1 LECQNRAQIEF
12 VRRGVIVTLL
22 LVAGNDKGCYM
33 NEKILFVDDDPDIVR
48 LVKETLLDEGF
59 DFVSAEDGKGG
70 IREAQ
75 TSHPDLIILDMQLPD
90 IDGFE
95 VCRRLKADKQC
106 KDIPIIMLT
115 GRFKK
120 TADKVDGLEGGADDY
135 VLKPFEIEELLARI
149 RAVLR
154 EYKHF
159 GPKHLVKDHLD
170 ELRRK
175 KND

>member
-1 LECQNRAQIEF
+1 
-12 VRRGVIVTLL
+12 
-22 LVAGNDKGCYM
+22 M

-70 IREAQ
+70 IREAK

-115 GRFKK
+115 GKFKK
-120 TADKVDGLEGGADDY
+120 TSDKVDGLEGGADDY
-135 VLKPFEIEELLARI
+135 VLKPFEIDELLARI

>member
-1 LECQNRAQIEF
+1 M
-12 VRRGVIVTLL
+12 
-22 LVAGNDKGCYM
+22 K
-33 NEKILFVDDDPDIVR
+33 EKILFIDDDPDIVR

-59 DFVSAEDGKGG
+59 DFVSAGDGEGG
-70 IREAQ
+70 IKEAKK
-75 TSHPDLIILDMQLPD
+75 SHPDLIILDMQLPD

-95 VCRRLKADKQC
+95 VCRRLKADEEC
-106 KDIPIIMLT
+106 KEIPIIMLT

-120 TADKVDGLEGGADDY
+120 TSDKVDGLEGGADDY
-135 VLKPFEIEELLARI
+135 VLKPFETEELLARI

-154 EYKHF
+154 EYQHF

-175 KND
+175 KKD

>member
-1 LECQNRAQIEF
+1 
-12 VRRGVIVTLL
+12 
-22 LVAGNDKGCYM
+22 M

-95 VCRRLKADKQC
+95 VCRRLKADKRC

-120 TADKVDGLEGGADDY
+120 TSDKVDGLEGGADDY
-135 VLKPFEIEELLARI
+135 VLKPFEIDELLARI

>member
-1 LECQNRAQIEF
+1 M
-12 VRRGVIVTLL
+12 
-22 LVAGNDKGCYM
+22 K
-33 NEKILFVDDDPDIVR
+33 EKILFVDDDPDIVR

-59 DFVSAEDGKGG
+59 EFVSAEDGEGG
-70 IREAQ
+70 IKEAQ

-95 VCRRLKADKQC
+95 ICRRLKADEGC
-106 KDIPIIMLT
+106 KHIPIIMLT
-115 GRFKK
+115 GKFKE
-120 TADKVDGLEGGADDY
+120 TSDKVEGLVDGADDY
-135 VLKPFEIEELLARI
+135 VLKPFETQELLARI

-175 KND
+175 KKD

>member
-1 LECQNRAQIEF
+1 FSIAIL
-12 VRRGVIVTLL
+12 VT
-22 LVAGNDKGCYM
+22 GNKGCYM

-70 IREAQ
+70 IREAK
-75 TSHPDLIILDMQLPD
+75 TSRPDLIILDMQLPD

-95 VCRRLKADKQC
+95 VCRRLKADEQC

-115 GRFKK
+115 GKFKK
-120 TADKVDGLEGGADDY
+120 TSDKVDGLEGGADDY
-135 VLKPFEIEELLARI
+135 VLKPFEIDELLARI

>member
-1 LECQNRAQIEF
+1 M
-12 VRRGVIVTLL
+12 
-22 LVAGNDKGCYM
+22 K
-33 NEKILFVDDDPDIVR
+33 EKILFVDDDPDIVR

-59 DFVSAEDGKGG
+59 DFVSAEDGESG
-70 IREAQ
+70 IKEAK
-75 TSHPDLIILDMQLPD
+75 TSRPDLIILDMQLPD

-95 VCRRLKADKQC
+95 ICRRLKADEQC
-106 KDIPIIMLT
+106 KHIPIIMLT
-115 GRFKK
+115 GKFKK
-120 TADKVDGLEGGADDY
+120 TSDKVDGLEGGADDY

>member
-1 LECQNRAQIEF
+1 M
-12 VRRGVIVTLL
+12 
-22 LVAGNDKGCYM
+22 K
-33 NEKILFVDDDPDIVR
+33 EKILFVDDDPDIVR

-59 DFVSAEDGKGG
+59 EFVSAEDGEGG
-70 IREAQ
+70 IREAGK
-75 TSHPDLIILDMQLPD
+75 SHPDLIILDMQLPD

-95 VCRRLKADKQC
+95 ICRRLKADEGC
-106 KDIPIIMLT
+106 KHIPIIMLT
-115 GRFKK
+115 GKFKE
-120 TADKVDGLEGGADDY
+120 TSDKVEGLVDGADDY
-135 VLKPFEIEELLARI
+135 VLKPFDTQELLARI

-175 KND
+175 KKD